1 MYLREEYNEG
11 EITNAI
17 DANQQAM
24 DLVYQFAISPIE
36 NELTEEQAK
45 AISIA
50 GLVLKTIAEK
60 AYAYEQMQNGQDL
73 QN

>member
-1 MYLREEYNEG
+1 MYLNEEYNEG

-17 DANQQAM
+17 DANAQAM
-24 DLVYQFAISPIE
+24 DLVYQFVISPME
-36 NELTEEQAK
+36 GELNEEQAN

-60 AYAYEQMQNGQDL
+60 AYAYEQMQNGRGL

>member
-36 NELTEEQAK
+36 NEFTEEQAK